1 MDFSKQLIVI
11 VFLTQV
17 LKEGV
22 FRAVNLYA
30 KKLHIFRVKTFGH
43 ESVRVETKPFVIGQ
57 I

>member
-22 FRAVNLYA
+22 FRGVYVYVYA
-30 KKLHIFRVKTFGH
+30 KKLHIFRAKTF
-43 ESVRVETKPFVIGQ
+43 
-57 I
+57 